1 MNKQKKNQFFTFRT
15 SAFETKD
22 YHEIL
27 GVPKNASAKD
37 VKLAYLEK
45 CKQFHPDIVR
55 CDDPKQIA
63 AIEEKFQEIVE
74 AFDYLYVRSYKHKA
88 KVRTSNTSNFHSKTN
103 NHNPFNESTK
113 TEEEEVF
120 YRKIEVLFWGGMTFG
135 LLMLAF
141 QIGYRQYNTTNL
153 NRDKK

>member
-1 MNKQKKNQFFTFRT
+1 M
-15 SAFETKD
+15 
-22 YHEIL
+22 
-27 GVPKNASAKD
+27 PKNASAKD

-88 KVRTSNTSNFHSKTN
+88 KIRTANTSNFNSKSN
-103 NHNPFNESTK
+103 NHNPFNERTK

-141 QIGYRQYNTTNL
+141 QIGYRQYNTTANL

>member
-1 MNKQKKNQFFTFRT
+1 M
-15 SAFETKD
+15 
-22 YHEIL
+22 
-27 GVPKNASAKD
+27 PKNASAKD

-88 KVRTSNTSNFHSKTN
+88 KIRTTNTSSNFNSKSN
-103 NHNPFNESTK
+103 NHNPFNDRTK